1 MAIKRSVA
9 VSKNSGA
16 AFEIRRRRRLRIARK
31 SIVDF
36 VAFNPARFNRAVR
49 SGSGQWSQRCEM
61 YRFNRLFSNWAE
73 GDSVQS
79 DKILDY

>member
-1 MAIKRSVA
+1 MIAILRSVA

-36 VAFNPARFNRAVR
+36 VAFNLHDLTERF
-49 SGSGQWSQRCEM
+49 G
-61 YRFNRLFSNWAE
+61 
-73 GDSVQS
+73 
-79 DKILDY
+79 